1 MQRALL
7 SDRDSIQSWC
17 YNRSVGSLVVVGLSP
32 SRIITFKELNWK
44 WALITMKT
52 DHCSHCQCFSNCI
65 FWSLIFFSL
74 WTWQPIRILQIDSQD
89 FERLH
94 RSVSAAGAHLQNH
107 KLHLK
112 RWPGEREVWYR
123 CLDCCPMTR
132 TQTSSRKQVEFSRHR
147 MADLVKH
154 DWEGILFLVLSIK
167 FYRMTPC
174 F

>member
-32 SRIITFKELNWK
+32 SRIITFKELNWNR
-44 WALITMKT
+44 ALITMKT

-65 FWSLIFFSL
+65 FWSLNFFSL

-123 CLDCCPMTR
+123 CLDCCP
-132 TQTSSRKQVEFSRHR
+132 
-147 MADLVKH
+147 H
-154 DWEGILFLVLSIK
+154 DPNTDEQQKTGGILQ
-167 FYRMTPC
+167 T
-174 F
+174 